1 MTSLVGSLTAV
12 QSTPLPRSG
21 RASSQS
27 SGRSCGHWL
36 LTAGPICWEKQEANK
51 TSVFRRKEHPSVCW
65 LPRPSHSGQ
74 ATSTALAGGGV
85 PSQDTCRA
93 TCTDAAPPPWRGPSR
108 QPEPRCIWAQTPE
121 SETWAQRSPGD
132 VTAPSRAGGLLPC
145 RRAQPLPGSPRCLV
159 QGRPWTHRCA
169 NESNVALDP
178 LSE

>member
-74 ATSTALAGGGV
+74 ATSTALAGGGGPLTGHL
-85 PSQDTCRA
+85 PSHLHRRSSPTMAGALPSARA
-93 TCTDAAPPPWRGPSR
+93 PLHLGPNSR
-108 QPEPRCIWAQTPE
+108 I
-121 SETWAQRSPGD
+121 
-132 VTAPSRAGGLLPC
+132 
-145 RRAQPLPGSPRCLV
+145 
-159 QGRPWTHRCA
+159 
-169 NESNVALDP
+169 
-178 LSE
+178 

>member
-74 ATSTALAGGGV
+74 ATSTALAGGGSPHRTPAEPPAQTQLPHHGGGPPV
-85 PSQDTCRA
+85 SQSP
-93 TCTDAAPPPWRGPSR
+93 AASGPKLQNLRRGPR
-108 QPEPRCIWAQTPE
+108 
-121 SETWAQRSPGD
+121 GH
-132 VTAPSRAGGLLPC
+132 
-145 RRAQPLPGSPRCLV
+145 
-159 QGRPWTHRCA
+159 QGT
-169 NESNVALDP
+169 
-178 LSE
+178 